1 MNFLLYISFV
11 YIHAQKNKMEISCI
25 VLLLGGAGGFFCL
38 FALFCFVFVFVLFF
52 LHSITCNFH
61 CATVI
66 DSVFVS
72 TFSNKIWPFFLH
84 QFQKFLTL

>member
-1 MNFLLYISFV
+1 MAGEFSFIYFLCD
-11 YIHAQKNKMEISCI
+11 IHAQKNKMEIPCL
-25 VLLLGGAGGFFCL
+25 VLLLGGAGGFFV
-38 FALFCFVFVFVLFF
+38 CFLFVLCFF
-52 LHSITCNFH
+52 LHSITCNSH

-84 QFQKFLTL
+84 QFRKFLTL

>member
-11 YIHAQKNKMEISCI
+11 YIHAPKNKMEIPCI
-25 VLLLGGAGGFFCL
+25 VLLLGGVGGFSL
-38 FALFCFVFVFVLFF
+38 FVCFVLLFFF
-52 LHSITCNFH
+52 LHSITCNSH

-84 QFQKFLTL
+84 QFRKFLTP

>member
-11 YIHAQKNKMEISCI
+11 TFMPRKIRWKFPALFYFLEEREDFLF
-25 VLLLGGAGGFFCL
+25 VFCL
-38 FALFCFVFVFVLFF
+38 FCVFF
-52 LHSITCNFH
+52 LHSITCNSH

-66 DSVFVS
+66 DSLFVS

-84 QFQKFLTL
+84 QFRKF

>member
-25 VLLLGGAGGFFCL
+25 VLLLGGAGGFFL
-38 FALFCFVFVFVLFF
+38 FVCFVLFCFFSHRV
-52 LHSITCNFH
+52 TCNFH

-84 QFQKFLTL
+84 RKFRKFRKFLTL

>member
-11 YIHAQKNKMEISCI
+11 YIHAQKNKMEIPCI
-25 VLLLGGAGGFFCL
+25 VLVLEGAGGFFL
-38 FALFCFVFVFVLFF
+38 FVCFVLFCFVVFF
-52 LHSITCNFH
+52 LHSITCNSH

-72 TFSNKIWPFFLH
+72 TFSNKIWPPFCINFGN
-84 QFQKFLTL
+84 F